1 LNKGRN
7 SVNQQQTSKFTHAN
21 AHRYSSRTSDNQSQ
35 NDSDTFNKKF
45 SMQKYSDVFGKKP
58 YINEENTNEINN
70 KNINIQT
77 PLRSQKDK
85 KGVNKNGY

>member
-1 LNKGRN
+1 
-7 SVNQQQTSKFTHAN
+7 
-21 AHRYSSRTSDNQSQ
+21 
-35 NDSDTFNKKF
+35 
-45 SMQKYSDVFGKKP
+45 MQKYSDVFGKKP

-77 PLRSQKDK
+77 PLRSQKDR

>member
-1 LNKGRN
+1 
-7 SVNQQQTSKFTHAN
+7 
-21 AHRYSSRTSDNQSQ
+21 
-35 NDSDTFNKKF
+35 
-45 SMQKYSDVFGKKP
+45 MQKYSDVFGKKP

-85 KGVNKNGY
+85 KGVNKNGYQQDDAYLSNDIDSTKVEKFTPNIRRQQIKQQNQMRNNHKSK